1 MNEGKTMQA
10 IKPLY
15 DDVDK
20 WSTGNWRRCLSSVF
34 LRDFALSQCLRDQ
47 LKARPNVWGKGLW
60 PDAESE
66 AVGKIC
72 AESFDW
78 GYGTDSTNFIPEDSL
93 RMIFAM
99 DEDEGMAS
107 GSVDVSISYD
117 MGFKIPDAVYCA
129 VTLGEMVQQ
138 IVSLRHKRIG
148 EGLPVISDEEL
159 ADHLNERCVI
169 ACESSAEDVKIFMG
183 EIARWFLPWRLFP
196 GLFPWLLALS
206 LLAAVY
212 IVSSVAFELCGR
224 GEVGLVVTRV
234 IWTLMAI
241 AYAIW
246 KGRGDGV
253 QGIVYH
259 LVLMGFSAGFLWNVM
274 GRTPVDKIVALL
286 R

>member
-1 MNEGKTMQA
+1 MNDGKTMQA

-20 WSTGNWRRCLSSVF
+20 WANDNWRRCLKALFS
-34 LRDFALSQCLRDQ
+34 RDLALAQCLKEQ

-72 AESFDW
+72 AEGFDY
-78 GYGTDSTNFIPEDSL
+78 GYGTDSTNFIPEDRL

-99 DEDEGMAS
+99 DEDDGVLDCSIDA
-107 GSVDVSISYD
+107 SISYD
-117 MGFKIPDAVYCA
+117 MGFKIPDEVYRA
-129 VTLGEMVQQ
+129 DTLGEMVRQ
-138 IVSLRHKRIG
+138 IVLLRHQRIA
-148 EGLPVISDEEL
+148 EGLPVKSEGEL
-159 ADHLNERCVI
+159 AEHLKEQCVATGERPAADSKLLVT
-169 ACESSAEDVKIFMG
+169 

-196 GLFPWLLALS
+196 GLIPWLFALS
-206 LLAAVY
+206 LFAAVY
-212 IVSSVAFELCGR
+212 VVAAVASDLCGCSEAGR
-224 GEVGLVVTRV
+224 AVTRV
-234 IWTLMAI
+234 VWALMAI

-253 QGIVYH
+253 QGVLYH
-259 LVLMGFSAGFLWNVM
+259 LVLMGFSAGFLWYVM
-274 GRTPVDKIVALL
+274 GYTPMDKIVALL

>member
-1 MNEGKTMQA
+1 MNKEKTMQA

-20 WSTGNWRRCLSSVF
+20 WSTGNWRRCLSAVF
-34 LRDFALSQCLRDQ
+34 LRDFALSQCLREQ
-47 LKARPNVWGKGLW
+47 LNARPNVWGKGLW

-66 AVGKIC
+66 AIGKIC
-72 AESFDW
+72 AEGFDW
-78 GYGTDSTNFIPEDSL
+78 GYGTNSTNFIPEDRL

-117 MGFKIPDAVYCA
+117 MGFQIPDAVYRA
-129 VTLGEMVQQ
+129 DTLGEMVRQ
-138 IVSLRHKRIG
+138 IVLLRHQRIA
-148 EGLPVISDEEL
+148 EGLPVKSEGEL
-159 ADHLNERCVI
+159 AEHLKEQCVATGERPV
-169 ACESSAEDVKIFMG
+169 ADTKLLVT

-196 GLFPWLLALS
+196 GLLPWLFALS

-212 IVSSVAFELCGR
+212 VVAAVAFDLCGCS
-224 GEVGLVVTRV
+224 EVGRVVTRV

-259 LVLMGFSAGFLWNVM
+259 LVLMGFSAGFLWYVM

>member
-1 MNEGKTMQA
+1 MQA

-20 WSTGNWRRCLSSVF
+20 WSTGNWRRCLSAVF
-34 LRDFALSQCLRDQ
+34 LRDFALSQCLREQ
-47 LKARPNVWGKGLW
+47 LNARPNVWGKGLW

-66 AVGKIC
+66 AIGKIC
-72 AESFDW
+72 AEGFDW
-78 GYGTDSTNFIPEDSL
+78 GYGTNSTNFIPEDRL

-117 MGFKIPDAVYCA
+117 MGFQIPDAVYRA
-129 VTLGEMVQQ
+129 DTLGEMVRQ
-138 IVSLRHKRIG
+138 IVLLRHQRIA
-148 EGLPVISDEEL
+148 EGLPVKSEGEL
-159 ADHLNERCVI
+159 AEHLKEQCV
-169 ACESSAEDVKIFMG
+169 ATEEHPVADTKLLVT

-196 GLFPWLLALS
+196 GLLPWLFALS

-212 IVSSVAFELCGR
+212 VVAAVAFDLCGCS
-224 GEVGLVVTRV
+224 EVGRVVTRV
-234 IWTLMAI
+234 IWAFMAI
-241 AYAIW
+241 AYAFW

-253 QGIVYH
+253 QGVLYH
-259 LVLMGFSAGFLWNVM
+259 LVLMGFSAGFLWYVM
-274 GRTPVDKIVALL
+274 GYTPVDKIVALL